1 MEGSEVAVTA
11 PLLTPGSGSRPAAGR
26 KSAASLPAPRGGSS
40 SPLPPG
46 HALRDVAP
54 SPPRR
59 CPNALDSQI
68 APASGT
74 KPRCQRP
81 RFPVPRA
88 DGDPRVAVGTRVA
101 PRAAVPPSGGAGVCR
116 REWPAAEDAP
126 VMTPRAQPSAGPS
139 ARRGCSPLSGSR
151 QAVGLPAD
159 LGRLRRFAVRSG
171 KIGRDE
177 SENAPDERL
186 ATSRGARPRALHS
199 SQALAE
205 PLSAPRRTEGEEM
218 LGGGQEAGGG
228 FPAALP
234 KRRLCRRGFTWRC
247 VTRTGGCQKPA
258 APRSAGAERR

>member
-1 MEGSEVAVTA
+1 MSP
-11 PLLTPGSGSRPAAGR
+11 PLRLGAALTRSIR
-26 KSAASLPAPRGGSS
+26 KSPRRAAQN
-40 SPLPPG
+40 PG
-46 HALRDVAP
+46 VSARVSP
-54 SPPRR
+54 SPAQTVTHESRWERGWLPEL
-59 CPNALDSQI
+59 PS
-68 APASGT
+68 
-74 KPRCQRP
+74 
-81 RFPVPRA
+81 
-88 DGDPRVAVGTRVA
+88 
-101 PRAAVPPSGGAGVCR
+101 PPSGGAGVCR

-159 LGRLRRFAVRSG
+159 LGRPRRFAVRSG

-218 LGGGQEAGGG
+218 LDGGQEAGGG